1 MLPNKITLLHG
12 RLTTERLSLR
22 CFDFLVHTPCTEQSF
37 YSFSRQ
43 LKVLEEAEKPQEQV
57 TVEKVDGILHELEAW
72 LNTQQSSKAASS
84 TEGSMS
90 VQVHLPSQESVVSS
104 FSDLTGTGTGNWNWT
119 WV

>member
-1 MLPNKITLLHG
+1 M
-12 RLTTERLSLR
+12 
-22 CFDFLVHTPCTEQSF
+22 
-37 YSFSRQ
+37 
-43 LKVLEEAEKPQEQV
+43 LEEAEKPQEQV

-104 FSDLTGTGTGNWNWT
+104 FSDLTGTGTGTGTGPGYDNNPLQMLDQFDST
-119 WV
+119 SV